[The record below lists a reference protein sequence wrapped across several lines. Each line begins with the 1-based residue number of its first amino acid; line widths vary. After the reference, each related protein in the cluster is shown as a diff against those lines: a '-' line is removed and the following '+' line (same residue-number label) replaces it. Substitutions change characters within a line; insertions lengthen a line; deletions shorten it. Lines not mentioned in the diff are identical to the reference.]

1 MLGTPCDAR
10 AACCQVKSLSCA
22 AAADWGDQE
31 DARMARV
38 EDRCHALHAERC
50 PCHRAKGAFP
60 ASDTSREGSAD
71 AAPRLGGAGGGFPA
85 VARGFVAAC
94 TAFEE
99 RAFGSYERSDAC
111 LPDLERWYVA
121 VVAGRQAL
129 AGGPTASGRC
139 AGDARVAS

>member
-1 MLGTPCDAR
+1 
-10 AACCQVKSLSCA
+10 
-22 AAADWGDQE
+22 
-31 DARMARV
+31 MARV

-71 AAPRLGGAGGGFPA
+71 AAPRLVGDGGGFPA

-94 TAFEE
+94 AAFEE
-99 RAFGSYERSDAC
+99 RAFGSYERPDVC
-111 LPDLERWYVA
+111 LSELERWCAAA
-121 VVAGRQAL
+121 VVGSRSSE
-129 AGGPTASGRC
+129 GGPTASGRC